1 MRPAAQ
7 VDVAPPA
14 ITLRALRSVLEIP
27 LTSVAYKAAGSLA
40 ALKNLAVEMPTALAK
55 FSCTILAP
63 TLTRRLDRVCL
74 DGLAPLAKSAPSN
87 QIDEHVLEM
96 CSSGC
101 RRPCGRRE

>member
-7 VDVAPPA
+7 VDVALPA

-40 ALKNLAVEMPTALAK
+40 ALKNLAVEMPAALA
-55 FSCTILAP
+55 SCTILAP
-63 TLTRRLDRVCL
+63 TLTRRLARVCL
-74 DGLAPLAKSAPSN
+74 DGLAPLAKSTPSN
-87 QIDEHVLEM
+87 WIDEHVLEM

-101 RRPCGRRE
+101 RRP